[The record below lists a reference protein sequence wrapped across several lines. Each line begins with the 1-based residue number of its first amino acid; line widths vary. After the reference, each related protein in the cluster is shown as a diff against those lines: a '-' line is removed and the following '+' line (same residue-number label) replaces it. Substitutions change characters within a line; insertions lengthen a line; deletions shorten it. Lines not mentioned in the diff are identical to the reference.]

1 VEVVA
6 GVDLG
11 GTAIN
16 YTLVNPDEQFLIEG
30 LCEYPARS
38 KEGPDVCL
46 PQIVDGL
53 KIAVENAGLTV
64 ADVVAAGLDTPG
76 PASSA
81 GVLSA
86 EGSTNFVHRDWCGYD
101 IRGRLAAH
109 GAPAPC
115 ARSLPA
121 APPAGVRVDAF
132 ATIPVH
138 GCRHP
143 VPGATAAAWCPYEDR
158 RRRKWVAR

>member
-1 VEVVA
+1 
-6 GVDLG
+6 VDLG

-86 EGSTNFVHRDWCGYD
+86 EGSTNSYTA
-101 IRGRLAAH
+101 I
-109 GAPAPC
+109 GAGTT
-115 ARSLPA
+115 SE
-121 APPAGVRVDAF
+121 
-132 ATIPVH
+132 
-138 GCRHP
+138 
-143 VPGATAAAWCPYEDR
+143 AAWQR
-158 RRRKWVAR
+158 A